1 MNVLMLSTTFIP
13 SILLCGHCQLDYME
27 KQGVINYKFV
37 PSHFV
42 KRKNVEWADVIVFGR
57 SDTDIDAYVAK
68 IARKAGKHLVYFL
81 DDDILNVPSY
91 LSSAPYYLLPSTQ
104 KNIRT
109 TMSYCDTFL
118 TPSPVLKEKYG
129 NGFKHCHLI
138 AEPSLNRI
146 DKKEANDKV
155 KIGFAGSIDRAQD
168 VNVILE
174 EAIRQIVE
182 KYGDTIEIEFMG
194 AKPSFLEELHL
205 KHLPYQDGYDAYTAF
220 MARCN
225 WDIGLAPMPLSEFHR
240 CKYFNKYVE
249 YASFGIAGIYTNCE
263 PYVFGIRNR
272 ENGLLVNNSTE
283 EWVEAISELIENAKL
298 RKQIS
303 EECLKEADE
312 KYSLRVLAPDYYAKM
327 LGDYQVPEKYGSIP
341 GFLPAKMLFFCK
353 RVYRKIKEQG
363 KDFPDWLKKKIDT
376 KLEEHRENRQY
387 HKNTEKL
394 KEIIRQRK
402 TVFVIA
408 PYDGQEAKNDYEKEI
423 TLFDRKI
430 LNDCYRIYLDGEPRG
445 LEHLNTVFLDE
456 DHAKIAFNSFD
467 MAQAEAILE
476 MIQSSGTC
484 VIHSVIRFIREKLSS
499 DMYKIFDLPGV
510 ITIWD
515 SHGAVP
521 EHYHEL
527 ANIHT
532 EMVTN
537 DIEKVFYAKADVL
550 LCENETLKE
559 HFIRKYGERDMRY
572 VIFPSADAS
581 EILKEIIR
589 HGGKQS

>member
-13 SILLCGHCQLDYME
+13 SVLLCGHCQLDYME
-27 KQGVINYKFV
+27 KKGTIDYKFV

-68 IARKAGKHLVYFL
+68 IAKRAGKHLVYFL

-118 TPSPVLKEKYG
+118 TPSPVLMEKYG
-129 NGFKHCHLI
+129 KGFAHAHLI

-146 DKKEANDKV
+146 DEKKDNDRI

-168 VNVILE
+168 INMILE
-174 EAIRQIVE
+174 DAIRQTVA
-182 KYGDTIEIEFMG
+182 KYGDRIEIEFMG
-194 AKPSFLEELHL
+194 AKPSFIEELGL
-205 KHLPYQDGYDAYTAF
+205 KHLPYQDGYDAYTAY

-263 PYVFGIRNR
+263 PYVFGIRDK
-272 ENGLLVNNSTE
+272 ENGLLVNNTTK
-283 EWVEAISELIENAKL
+283 EWVDAISLLIEDEKF
-298 RKQIS
+298 RKKIS
-303 EECLKEADE
+303 KECLKEADE
-312 KYSLRVLAPDYYAKM
+312 KYSLRVLAPDYYKKM
-327 LGDYQVPEKYGSIP
+327 VGPFEKKEKYGYIP
-341 GFLPAKMLFFCK
+341 AFLPAKTLFFFK

-376 KLEEHRENRQY
+376 KLEERRDNITY
-387 HKNTEKL
+387 AKNTAKL
-394 KEIIRQRK
+394 KELIGTKK

-408 PYDGQEAKNDYEKEI
+408 PIFDEFNKDTDYEKRVEYI
-423 TLFDRKI
+423 DSKI
-430 LNDCYRIYLDGEPRG
+430 LDDRYVVYLNGEDRG
-445 LEHLNTVFLDE
+445 LEHLNTVFVD
-456 DHAKIAFNSFD
+456 DRHASIVFNSFD
-467 MAQAEAILE
+467 ISQTDEIFKL
-476 MIQSSGTC
+476 IQQSGVV

-499 DMYKIFDLPGV
+499 DMYKIFDMENV
-510 ITIWD
+510 KTIWD

-521 EHYHEL
+521 EYYHSL
-527 ANIHT
+527 SNIHT

-537 DIEKVFYAKADVL
+537 DIEKIFYQKADVL
-550 LCENETLKE
+550 LCEDEKLID
-559 HFIRKYGERDMRY
+559 HFIDKYGRRQMHYIVCPSQNAYDQIHA
-572 VIFPSADAS
+572 VIND
-581 EILKEIIR
+581 L
-589 HGGKQS
+589 